1 MSPKRM
7 CHKPPRW
14 HAHIDL
20 ITSHKTSS
28 LKDSTAFQAIHH
40 GAKSLAN
47 ELGLVWGGL
56 YISSIAQT
64 SDFIFQA
71 LSFPPYLYKFYQMSV
86 WITQNIIPSFWV
98 SSMFLLCIKLNG
110 NCIMSF
116 KSLGQYIFVH
126 IKINEI
132 YNDLTRDDCIHTF
145 QETHCSRLHSHSHLS
160 SMSYLMCG
168 MKTGALQPGTYGL
181 NTQVSPVALCA
192 YMCQPQ
198 LLSYSEGRWAL
209 GKIAQ

>member
-1 MSPKRM
+1 MACPHWLNNLSQ
-7 CHKPPRW
+7 
-14 HAHIDL
+14 DL
-20 ITSHKTSS
+20 ISQRFNCLPGNSS
-28 LKDSTAFQAIHH
+28 WGQIISKWAGVGMRWLVYIQYSTNKWLHI
-40 GAKSLAN
+40 
-47 ELGLVWGGL
+47 E
-56 YISSIAQT
+56 
-64 SDFIFQA
+64 A

-110 NCIMSF
+110 NYIMSF

-198 LLSYSEGRWAL
+198 LLSCSEGRWAL